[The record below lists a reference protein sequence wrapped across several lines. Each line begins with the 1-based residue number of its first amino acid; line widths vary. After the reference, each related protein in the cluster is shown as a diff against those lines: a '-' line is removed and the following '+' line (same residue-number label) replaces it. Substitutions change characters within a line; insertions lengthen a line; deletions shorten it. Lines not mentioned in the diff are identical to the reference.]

1 MGKEGGKI
9 LRKELAMEYILRI
22 DVGRREFRKERVVQ
36 EDLLIGGRGLSAKIL
51 GQEVNPM
58 CHPFDPGNK
67 LVIAPGLLAGTMAP
81 SFGRISVGAKSPLTK
96 GIKEANAGGTAAQKL
111 DRMGIKAVVIEGE
124 WQENQFL
131 GVRIGQEGCEFF
143 SADKL
148 AGKKNYEVA
157 SSLRDRFG
165 EKVAVVSIGPG
176 GEMRMAAA
184 TVAVTDPEGRPSRHA
199 ARGGLGAVMGSKGIK
214 AIVIDDSG
222 ASRVEIKDTEA
233 FRKAVQ
239 SLVEALKAD
248 KGIPRGNST
257 FGTPGGVGFVNTL
270 GSMPTR
276 NYRSGSFEQ
285 AENFFGQTI
294 KEINTRRGGTMHGC
308 MPGCV
313 IQCSIVFHGEDGGH
327 ITSAFEYETI
337 VMMGSNLGIG
347 DLDAI
352 ARMDRLCDELGLD
365 TIETGSAIAQAME
378 AGALRFGDAEE
389 VRKALEEIGKGSPFG
404 RILGQGAAFTA
415 QAFGLKRVPSV
426 LGQAI
431 PAHDPRV
438 CKPVG
443 VTYATSPMG
452 ADHTA
457 GIDYRDPLSREGQ
470 VQKSKNAQ
478 IFMAAMDSV
487 GYCMLALPT
496 RQPTIYPII
505 ADLLNARY
513 GLALTA
519 EDIHKLGVK
528 TIQEELI
535 FNRKAGIDPQRDYLP
550 EFLKTEPL
558 PPKNAV
564 FDVPRGEI
572 EAIWQAL

>member
-1 MGKEGGKI
+1 MD
-9 LRKELAMEYILRI
+9 YILRI
-22 DVGRREFRKERVVQ
+22 DGGGREFRKESVPP

-58 CHPFDPGNK
+58 CHPFDPSNK

-111 DRMGIKAVVIEGE
+111 DRLGIKAIVIEGE
-124 WQENQFL
+124 RQKEEL
-131 GVRIGQEGCEFF
+131 LLIRIGQEGCEFF
-143 SADKL
+143 SADAI
-148 AGKKNYEVA
+148 AGKRNYEA
-157 SSLRDRFG
+157 AAALRDRFG
-165 EKVAVVSIGPG
+165 EKVTVIIIGPC

-184 TVAVTDPEGRPSRHA
+184 TVGVTDQEGRPSRHA
-199 ARGGLGAVMGSKGIK
+199 ARGGLGAVMASKGIK

-222 ASRVEIKDTEA
+222 VSRVELKNAEA

-248 KGIPRGNST
+248 KGVPRGNST
-257 FGTPGGVGFVNTL
+257 FGTPGGVSFINSL

-276 NYRSGSFEQ
+276 NYRAGSFEQ
-285 AENFFGQTI
+285 AENFYGQTI

-313 IQCSIVFHGEDGGH
+313 IQCSINFHGENREH
-327 ITSAFEYETI
+327 ITSALEYETI
-337 VMMGSNLGIG
+337 VMVGSNLGIG
-347 DLDAI
+347 DLDSI
-352 ARMDRLCDELGLD
+352 ARIDRLCDELGLD

-378 AGALRFGDAEE
+378 AGVFRFGEAED
-389 VRKALEEIGKGSPFG
+389 VRKALEEIQKGTPLG

-415 QAFGLKRVPSV
+415 QAFGLKRVPAV

-438 CKPVG
+438 VKPVG

-457 GIDYRDPLSREGQ
+457 GIDFRDPLSRQGQ

-478 IFMAAMDSV
+478 ILCATIDSV

-496 RQPTIYPII
+496 KQPTIYPII

-513 GLALTA
+513 GLAITA
-519 EDIHKLGVK
+519 EDIPKIGIK
-528 TIQEELI
+528 TIQEELA

-564 FDVPRGEI
+564 FDVPREEI
-572 EAIWQAL
+572 EAIW